1 MKTKLFICTIAFFW
15 VINSIAIIPSKT
27 DEFKLGIV
35 NGSSDKDFPGT
46 EFVSLRDDIPAGENS
61 FVQNKDFISLFNG
74 KDLTGWGYRIE
85 TQKGVIFESFEGNTE
100 SKDKR
105 FIVKGGILT
114 ANPYK
119 EGDVERYRNLWTAK
133 EFPKNFVLIL
143 EFRASRNADSGIF
156 LRGTQ
161 LQCRDYPLAGP
172 YKNLKNYKAQDW
184 NKIEVVVKNNVAH
197 CTCNGELLEEALKI
211 PSTGPIGLESDQG
224 QMEYRNIQ
232 LKELE

>member
-1 MKTKLFICTIAFFW
+1 MKTMLFVYPIALFW
-15 VINSIAIIPSKT
+15 VINVIAIIPPNT
-27 DEFKLGIV
+27 GEIKLGIV
-35 NGSSDKDFPGT
+35 NKSSGKNFPGV
-46 EFVSLRDDIPAGENS
+46 EFVSLKDGIPTGDNS
-61 FVQNKDFISLFNG
+61 FVQNTGFISLFNG

-105 FIVKGGILT
+105 FFVKERILT

-119 EGDVERYRNLWTAK
+119 EGDEERYRNLWTVK
-133 EFPKNFVLIL
+133 EFPKDFVLRL

-161 LQCRDYPLAGP
+161 LQCRDYPRVGP
-172 YKNLKNYKAQDW
+172 YKNLKNYKVLDW

-211 PSTGPIGLESDQG
+211 PSAGPIGLESDQG

>member
-1 MKTKLFICTIAFFW
+1 MKIKIFVYLITMFW
-15 VINSIAIIPSKT
+15 VMNAIAVIPPKT
-27 DEFKLGIV
+27 DEFILRIV
-35 NGSSDKDFPGT
+35 KGSYSKDFPGMKV
-46 EFVSLRDDIPAGENS
+46 VSLTDNIGTGENP
-61 FVQNKDFISLFNG
+61 FVQYTEFISLFNG

-85 TQKGVIFESFEGNTE
+85 AQERVIFESFDGKIET
-100 SKDKR
+100 KDKR

-119 EGDVERYRNLWTAK
+119 EGDEERYRNIWTVK
-133 EFPKNFVLIL
+133 EFPKDFVLIL

-184 NKIEVVVKNNVAH
+184 NKIEIIVKNNVAH

>member
-1 MKTKLFICTIAFFW
+1 MKTKLFVYPIALFW
-15 VINSIAIIPSKT
+15 AINAIAIIPPKT
-27 DEFKLGIV
+27 DEIKLSIV
-35 NGSSDKDFPGT
+35 NGSSGKDFPGL
-46 EFVSLRDDIPAGENS
+46 EFVSLRGYIWTGGNS
-61 FVQNKDFISLFNG
+61 IVQNKDFISLFNG
-74 KDLTGWGYRIE
+74 KNLTGWGYRIE

-119 EGDVERYRNLWTAK
+119 EGDAERYCNLWTAK
-133 EFPKNFVLIL
+133 EFPKDFILTL
-143 EFRASRNADSGIF
+143 EFRASKGADSGIF
-156 LRGTQ
+156 LRGKQ
-161 LQCRDYPLAGP
+161 LQCRDYLLVGP

-197 CTCNGELLEEALKI
+197 CTCNGEILEEALMI
-211 PSTGPIGLESDQG
+211 PPTGPIGFEADHG

-232 LKELE
+232 LKELK